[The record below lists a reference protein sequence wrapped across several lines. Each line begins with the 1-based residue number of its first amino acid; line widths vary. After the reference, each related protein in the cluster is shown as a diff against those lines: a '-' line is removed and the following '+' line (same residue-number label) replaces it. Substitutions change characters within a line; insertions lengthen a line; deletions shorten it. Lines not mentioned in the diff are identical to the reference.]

1 MQNRIIGIELH
12 LYIVC
17 VTVRHLDYIC
27 DRIVHY
33 GMFGFGK

>member
-12 LYIVC
+12 LYMVC
-17 VTVRHLDYIC
+17 VAVRHLDYIC
-27 DRIVHY
+27 DRKAHY